1 MSKYLILI
9 IIGILN
15 CSCKKTVPDYN
26 DYIFPENNTTDS
38 IVNKKYPTGLTVD
51 TTILNLGNNTSAFI
65 VKATVDFSKN
75 NNLRF
80 NSIHSTSAKKTS
92 AHLANFATINQKPH
106 IAINGGYFWQGA
118 SLSLLVSNETVKSI
132 ENQTVTRDGKTVYPV
147 RASFGQMGD
156 NSFET
161 TWIYCVTDDGN
172 KPYSF
177 PSALGNDERTKSYMA
192 SPPTSKTTGAKRW
205 LPKNAIGGGPMLIKD
220 SGNVAVENYW
230 KEVFDGGGIA
240 GISRQPRTAIGVTG
254 KMQLVLVVVDGRN
267 ANGSA
272 GLTLSELANYM
283 MSLGIKN
290 AINLDGGGSSVMA
303 GTDGLL
309 TKPSDSGNIE
319 RSVPTAI
326 IISEQLK

>member
-1 MSKYLILI
+1 MYKYLVLI
-9 IIGILN
+9 IIDILTL
-15 CSCKKTVPDYN
+15 SCKNTTPDYD
-26 DYIFPENNTTDS
+26 DYIFPEEKKTDS
-38 IVNKKYPTGLTVD
+38 IANKKYPVGLTVD

-75 NNLRF
+75 ENLKF
-80 NSIHSTSAKKTS
+80 NPIHSTSAKKPS
-92 AHLANFATINQKPH
+92 AHLANFTNTNQKPYL
-106 IAINGGYFWQGA
+106 AINGGYFWQGV

-132 ENQTVTRDGKTVYPV
+132 ENQSVTRDGKTVYPV
-147 RASFGQMGD
+147 RSAFGQMGN

-177 PSALGNDERTKSYMA
+177 SSALGNDERTKTYMT
-192 SPPTSKTTGAKRW
+192 SPPTSKTSGAKKW
-205 LPKNAIGGGPMLIKD
+205 LPINAIGGGPMLIKD
-220 SGNVAVENYW
+220 SVNVAVENYW

-240 GISRQPRTAIGVTG
+240 GTSRQPRTAIGVTG
-254 KMQLVLVVVDGRN
+254 KMELILVVVDGRN
-267 ANGSA
+267 SNGSA

-283 MSLGIKN
+283 LSTGVKN
-290 AINLDGGGSSVMA
+290 AINLDGGGSSVMVN
-303 GTDGLL
+303 TDGLL

-326 IISEQLK
+326 IISEQK